1 MEYGFVRLLH
11 ITAGVLWAGFAG
23 FIGWYLMPALKAAG
37 PQAGGAV
44 MVQVMARKLPVFM
57 NVAALV
63 VFLTGI
69 RLYML
74 SFSMAWLTSGLG
86 ISLTFG
92 AVLALGGAVIGV
104 AVSRPTFMKL
114 AALSADVKA
123 KGMPPTAEQQA
134 ELDRLSAKGSR
145 ASTLVA
151 WHLLGATVSMA
162 GSRLFAML

>member
-1 MEYGFVRLLH
+1 MEYGFLRLFHL
-11 ITAGVLWAGFAG
+11 TAGFLWAGFAG
-23 FIGWYLMPALKAAG
+23 FMGWYLMPALKAAG
-37 PQAGGAV
+37 PQAAGAV
-44 MVQVMARKLPVFM
+44 VRQVMERKLSLFM

-86 ISLTFG
+86 LSLTVG
-92 AVLALGGAVIGV
+92 AVLALGGEVIGI

-114 AALSADVKA
+114 TALNAEIKA

-134 ELDRLSAKGSR
+134 EGERLSAKGAR
-145 ASTLVA
+145 AATLVA
-151 WHLLGATVSMA
+151 WHLLGATVCMA
-162 GSRLFAML
+162 GSRLFATL